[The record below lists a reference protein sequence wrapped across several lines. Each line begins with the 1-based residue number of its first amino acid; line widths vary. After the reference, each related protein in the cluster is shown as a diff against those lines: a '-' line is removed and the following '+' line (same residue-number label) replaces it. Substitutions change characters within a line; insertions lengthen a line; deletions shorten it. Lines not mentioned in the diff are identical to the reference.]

1 MYTLV
6 IGRAFPAKETGM
18 MGIFEFEQAELLASK
33 GNKTVY
39 AFVDTRSVKRL
50 KKFNKINFIKKDLS
64 VIGYHIPIGGIP
76 KFIFEKVKKL
86 YFKALLKNIIE
97 KYGVPDVIHVHFPLL
112 NLTKDIWAHLKEF
125 NVPIIVTEHW
135 SKVQKKEI
143 ENHYVDLLR
152 KIVKESSEFLAVGTS
167 LRDSIIEL
175 TNTDREIPIIHN
187 MVSNIFDYKR
197 LNVQNKQY
205 RFIAIGRIIPEKRFD
220 ELIKIFY
227 KTFKDNNGVELVIIG
242 DGPSKNML
250 TKIIKQYKLTEKI
263 TLKGFLSRE
272 DIVKE
277 LQRSDTYVSSSEIET
292 FGVPYIEALSCG
304 KPIIGKKNGVIENI
318 VKNDKFGKI
327 YDELSELE
335 YAMKYVYQN
344 KKIYDPL
351 QISKE
356 IKMQYG
362 QENVYKQLNQI
373 YTKIR
378 KEYYSE

>member
-1 MYTLV
+1 
-6 IGRAFPAKETGM
+6 
-18 MGIFEFEQAELLASK
+18 
-33 GNKTVY
+33 N
-39 AFVDTRSVKRL
+39 
-50 KKFNKINFIKKDLS
+50 

-76 KFIFEKVKKL
+76 KFIFEKVKKF

-97 KYGVPDVIHVHFPLL
+97 KYGVPEVIHVHFPLL
-112 NLTKDIWAHLKEF
+112 NLTKDIWAHLKGF

-152 KIVKESSEFLAVGTS
+152 KIVKETSEFLAVGTS
-167 LRDSIIEL
+167 LRESIIEL

-205 RFIAIGRIIPEKRFD
+205 RFIAIGRIVPEKRFD

-250 TKIIKQYKLTEKI
+250 TKIIKQYELTEKI

-292 FGVPYIEALSCG
+292 FGVPYI
-304 KPIIGKKNGVIENI
+304 
-318 VKNDKFGKI
+318 
-327 YDELSELE
+327 
-335 YAMKYVYQN
+335 
-344 KKIYDPL
+344 
-351 QISKE
+351 
-356 IKMQYG
+356 
-362 QENVYKQLNQI
+362 
-373 YTKIR
+373 
-378 KEYYSE
+378 